1 MAKRAIRFLILSM
14 LTTSWL
20 VTPVVTQAEAAT
32 TSTKHVKKVRVTH
45 QRSRAVG
52 KAADPSASPYSS
64 IKYED
69 DFDRKNAGGGGG
81 Y

>member
-1 MAKRAIRFLILSM
+1 MAKLAIRFLMLSM

-20 VTPVVTQAEAAT
+20 VIPVVTQAVAAT
-32 TSTKHVKKVRVTH
+32 TSTKHMKKKVRVVH
-45 QRSRAVG
+45 QRP
-52 KAADPSASPYSS
+52 KAAAPYASPFSS
-64 IKYED
+64 NRYED